1 MCTNV
6 GTMSARYFG
15 KSSKCLYLIA
25 LFHDFSV
32 VYYLHFTPDWL
43 LIIYQVPFMNANN
56 LYHPHEEERLKE
68 LYQYRLLDTEAER
81 DFDELV
87 KIAALVCDVPV
98 SQITLIDRDRQ
109 FLKSQVG
116 TELGDLPRQ
125 ASLCARAILEPDPL
139 VIVED
144 LATDERFKDN
154 VFVANEPHARFYAGV
169 QLRADNE
176 LPVGMLCVVDLK
188 SRQLT
193 DTQLETLQA
202 LANQVQAQMKLRK
215 QLNLLNVAK
224 GRLERAN
231 IDLSNFAHTVA
242 HDMKAPVRT
251 MRGFSQLLKVRRDK
265 MSIKERDEFL
275 DYIDRASEELNMLI
289 DGVLSFA
296 QHDLRRTIQKED
308 ILIVDVVNYVLVN
321 LDIPEEFTIEY
332 DKHSSVAYYT
342 SRTGLVQILQNLVG
356 NAIRYHDKERGTIK
370 IKWWVE
376 NLRLH
381 LTVSDDGPGIDKQY
395 HQDIFKMLT
404 TIEPKD
410 RDGRK
415 GTGIGLATVQR
426 IVEKLRGEIYL
437 ESEPGKGATFEVVI

>member
-1 MCTNV
+1 
-6 GTMSARYFG
+6 
-15 KSSKCLYLIA
+15 
-25 LFHDFSV
+25 
-32 VYYLHFTPDWL
+32 
-43 LIIYQVPFMNANN
+43 MNAHD
-56 LYHPHEEERLKE
+56 LYHPDEEARLNE
-68 LYQYRLLDTEAER
+68 LYQYKLLDTPEER

-87 KIAALVCDVPV
+87 KIAALVCEVPV
-98 SQITLIDRDRQ
+98 SQITLIDRNRQ

-116 TELGDLPRQ
+116 TELGDLPRE
-125 ASLCARAILEPDPL
+125 ASLCARAILEPEPL

-144 LATDERFKDN
+144 MSTDERFKDN

-169 QLRADNE
+169 QLRADND
-176 LPVGMLCVVDLK
+176 LPIGMLCVVDLK

-202 LANQVQAQMKLRK
+202 LANQVQAQMQLRR

-224 GRLERAN
+224 SQLERAN

-265 MSIKERDEFL
+265 MSLKERDEFL

-332 DKHSSVAYYT
+332 DRHSSVAYYT
-342 SRTGLVQILQNLVG
+342 SRTGLVQILQNLIG
-356 NAIRYHDKERGTIK
+356 NAIRYHDKEHGTIK
-370 IKWWVE
+370 IKWWIDD
-376 NLRLH
+376 LRLH
-381 LTVSDDGPGIDKQY
+381 LTVSDDGPGIDELY
-395 HQDIFKMLT
+395 HEDIFKMLT
-404 TIEPKD
+404 TLEPKD

-415 GTGIGLATVQR
+415 GTGIGLATVKR
-426 IVEKLRGEIYL
+426 IVDKLRGEV
-437 ESEPGKGATFEVVI
+437 SVRSKPGEGAAFEIVI